1 MSGALRKAGYLRAL
15 FYGIPMGIIF
25 IITGIISLF
34 SPPSDHLDMKNRK
47 SRNFEI
53 QIRDYYL
60 SNEPR
65 YNIILNKTIY
75 KPNDGKDNSRV
86 NKFLNKNELDTMKYA
101 KVYYYGSNYIGQL
114 EIDDEVVIEYKKSY
128 FSFHFFFWIGLIL
141 VVTGVLYV
149 FRFPHDLFGGEN
161 RGEGLKKREEFLK
174 NLYDKM
180 R

>member
-34 SPPSDHLDMKNRK
+34 SPPSDHLDMKNLK

-53 QIRDYYL
+53 KIEDYVN
-60 SNEPR
+60 SKPR
-65 YNIILNKTIY
+65 YYVVLGSVKY
-75 KPNDGKDNSRV
+75 MPNDRIGNNEV
-86 NKFLNKNELDTMKYA
+86 TKFLNENDLDTMKYA

-114 EIDDEVVIEYKKSY
+114 EIDDEVVIQYKKSY

-161 RGEGLKKREEFLK
+161 REEGLKKREEFLK